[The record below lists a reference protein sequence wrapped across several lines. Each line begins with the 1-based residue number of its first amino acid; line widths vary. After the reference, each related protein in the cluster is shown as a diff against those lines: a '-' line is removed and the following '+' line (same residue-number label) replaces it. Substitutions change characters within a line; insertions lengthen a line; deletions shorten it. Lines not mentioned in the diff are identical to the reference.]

1 MDKALADLI
10 RISNVTGK
18 DPTLVQ
24 GGGGNTSVKTADGKY
39 MYIKASGTALKDMN
53 QKQGWRRLRLDPV
66 LSIIEDKSLARL
78 EARKREPEVVNRLLL
93 ACEDDVTSG
102 ARPSVEAH
110 LHAFLDKCVI
120 HLHPIVVAA
129 YVNARNGK
137 AEIEKLFKN
146 SGFPLP
152 PLWVPYVDPGFM
164 LAKKIDKLAG
174 DYQNRF
180 GKRPAILFLEKH
192 GLFVTAET
200 AESALRLVRK
210 VISLCSSKLK
220 KLKIQNSKLKT
231 SILNRQDI
239 IATKLAIRKG
249 VFDAIG
255 QYLPVT
261 YFGKTEAVA
270 AFMSRKDAH
279 KLLATPALNP
289 DELVYANGS
298 AMWLARHLSAERL
311 ADASGG
317 LERCDAEIIARK
329 VRTQAGKGQKPP
341 AAFVVRGLGL
351 FVAAD
356 KKTAPV
362 IAEITTGSLAIRM
375 NATKFGGILALTK
388 RQQNFINNWESEA
401 FRKQLAGAS
410 VKGELQNRIAVVTG
424 AGSGLGRSIAIGLAR
439 AGAMVALVDIDKK
452 AAEETASRLVGIQNS
467 QTMVLRCD
475 VTIESDVRQAF
486 EAVLESWGGLD
497 ILVNAAGVAPAYALV
512 DMPADKWRFALEV
525 NLTGYFLMAREAAK
539 IMIQQ
544 GMGGNIINLS
554 SKSGLE
560 ASKNNTAYNA
570 TKAGEIHIA
579 RGWALELGEYGI
591 RVNSVAPGNVFEG
604 SKIWNP
610 EYIKTC
616 AKKYGIK
623 PEEVIPFYV
632 GKTALNREIKG
643 QDVADAVVFLCSDRA
658 RTVTGQTLV
667 PDSGQVMVR

>member
-1 MDKALADLI
+1 MDRALADLI

-53 QKQGWRRLRLDPV
+53 PKQGWRRLRLEPV

-78 EARKREPEVVNRLLL
+78 DAAVREPEVVNRLLL
-93 ACEDDVTSG
+93 ACDDDLNSA
-102 ARPSVEAH
+102 ARPSVESH
-110 LHAFLDKCVI
+110 LHAFLGRCVI
-120 HLHPIVVAA
+120 HLHPLVVAA
-129 YVNARNGK
+129 YVNARNGR
-137 AEIEKLFKN
+137 AELEKLFKKIEN
-146 SGFPLP
+146 RKSKIENFLP
-152 PLWVPYVDPGFM
+152 PLWVPYMDPGFM
-164 LAKKIDKLAG
+164 LAKKIAKLAG
-174 DYQNRF
+174 DYQNQF

-200 AESALRLVRK
+200 ADSALRLVRK
-210 VISLCSSKLK
+210 VISLCSSKLTK
-220 KLKIQNSKLKT
+220 VKTQSAKLKT
-231 SILNRQDI
+231 VENPQKIV
-239 IATKLAIRKG
+239 AAKLVIRKV
-249 VFDAIG
+249 VFDATG
-255 QYLPVT
+255 QYLPVS
-261 YFGKTEAVA
+261 YFGNTEAVA
-270 AFMSRKDAH
+270 GFISRKDVG

-298 AMWLARHLSAERL
+298 AMWLEKL
-311 ADASGG
+311 DAK
-317 LERCDAEIIARK
+317 IIARK
-329 VRTQAGKGQKPP
+329 IRTRVGKRQKPP
-341 AAFVVRGLGL
+341 AAFLVKGLGL

-356 KKTAPV
+356 KKTAPIV
-362 IAEITTGSLAIRM
+362 AEITTGSLVIRM
-375 NATKFGGILALTK
+375 NAAKFGGILALTK

-401 FRKQLAGAS
+401 FRKQLASAS
-410 VKGELQNRIAVVTG
+410 VKGEMENRIAVVTG

-452 AAEETASRLVGIQNS
+452 AAEETALEIQNS
-467 QTMVLRCD
+467 QTMVLTCD
-475 VTIESDVRQAF
+475 VTSETDVQRAF
-486 EAVLESWGGLD
+486 EAVLENWGGLD
-497 ILVNAAGVAPAYALV
+497 ILVNAAGVAPAYPLV
-512 DMPADKWRFALEV
+512 DMPAEKWRFALEV
-525 NLTGYFLMAREAAK
+525 NLTGYFLMAKYAAR

-610 EYIKTC
+610 RYIREC

-658 RTVTGQTLV
+658 RTITGQTLV